1 MIKKNHILPLLIGI
15 VMAFSQQLSAQTETV
30 AMETSPAD
38 SLSLDSI
45 ISKVVS
51 SYPSVKEAEE
61 AIKRADTQIDL
72 ARSGHY
78 PDVSVNGSYSHIGPV
93 TKFTVPGMGEIQM
106 NPNDNYSATV
116 DISQSIYDFG
126 KTAANIAYQQESK
139 QLGKQTLERVKQQLS
154 IRAVHTYYSLL
165 FLQEAIDIKNEQLA
179 NLQRHLDF
187 INKKMATGSA
197 TQYEALSTK
206 VKISGVKSQKLDILS
221 SIRIQQAVL
230 NTLLGESE
238 TKHHFVKEKLTVDK
252 TRNLKA
258 DTMINMAVRNRDEM
272 KIAREKTRLAELNL
286 NLIKAKNTP
295 NLKAFASAG
304 AKDGYLPDL
313 YQFKPNYAV
322 GLDLH
327 IPIYDANRNKN
338 QQLLAKSG
346 IQSSVYET
354 ERMQR
359 EVASDVIKSSAN
371 VETAA
376 HKVQQFRLQ
385 LKQAR
390 DAFSLAE
397 TSFKAGSIT
406 NLDLLDATTAV
417 SNSRLLLL
425 KSEID
430 YALSIY
436 DLQASIGERI
446 YE

>member
-1 MIKKNHILPLLIGI
+1 MIKKKHILPLLIGV

-45 ISKVVS
+45 ISRVVS

-61 AIKRADTQIDL
+61 AIKRADTQIEL

-78 PDVSVNGSYSHIGPV
+78 PNVSANASYSHIGPV
-93 TKFTVPGMGEIQM
+93 TKFAVPGMGEIQM
-106 NPNDNYSATV
+106 NPSDNYSATIDV
-116 DISQSIYDFG
+116 SQSVSDFG
-126 KTAANIAYQQESK
+126 KTAANIAFQQESK
-139 QLGKQTLERVKQQLS
+139 QLGKQTLEQVKQQLS

-187 INKKMATGSA
+187 INKKLETGSA

-206 VKISGVKSQKLDILS
+206 VKISGVKSQKLDILA

-230 NTLLGESE
+230 NTLLGEPE
-238 TKHHFVKEKLTVDK
+238 TKRHFVKEKLTVDHPQH
-252 TRNLKA
+252 LVA

-286 NLIKAKNTP
+286 NLIKSKNTP
-295 NLKAFASAG
+295 NLRAFVSAG
-304 AKDGYLPDL
+304 AKDGYIPSL
-313 YQFKPNYAV
+313 YQLKPNYAV

-327 IPIYDANRNKN
+327 IPIFDANRNKN

-346 IQSSVYET
+346 IQSSIYET

-359 EVASDVIKSSAN
+359 EVAGDVIKSSAN

-376 HKVQQFRLQ
+376 HKVQQFKLQ

-390 DAFSLAE
+390 EAFSLAE

-436 DLQASIGERI
+436 DLQASIGDRM

>member
-1 MIKKNHILPLLIGI
+1 MIKKKHILPLLVGV

-30 AMETSPAD
+30 AMETSPTD

-126 KTAANIAYQQESK
+126 KTAANLAYQQESK

-230 NTLLGESE
+230 NTLLGEPE

-376 HKVQQFRLQ
+376 HKVQQFKLQ

-436 DLQASIGERI
+436 DLQASIGDRM

>member
-45 ISKVVS
+45 ISRVVS

-61 AIKRADTQIDL
+61 AIKRADTQIEL

-78 PDVSVNGSYSHIGPV
+78 PNVSANASYSHIGPV
-93 TKFTVPGMGEIQM
+93 TKFSIPGMGEIQM
-106 NPNDNYSATV
+106 NPSDNYSATIDV
-116 DISQSIYDFG
+116 SQSISDFG
-126 KTAANIAYQQESK
+126 KTAANIAFQQESK
-139 QLGKQTLERVKQQLS
+139 QLGKQTLEQVKQQLS

-187 INKKMATGSA
+187 INKKMETGSA

-206 VKISGVKSQKLDILS
+206 VKISGVKSQKLDILA

-230 NTLLGESE
+230 NTLLGEPE
-238 TKHHFVKEKLTVDK
+238 TKRHFVKEKLTVDHPQH
-252 TRNLKA
+252 LVA

-286 NLIKAKNTP
+286 NLIKSKNTP
-295 NLKAFASAG
+295 NLRAFVSAG
-304 AKDGYLPDL
+304 AKDGYIPSL
-313 YQFKPNYAV
+313 YQLKPNYAV

-327 IPIYDANRNKN
+327 IPIFDANRNKN

-376 HKVQQFRLQ
+376 HKVQQFKLQ

-436 DLQASIGERI
+436 DLQASIGDRM